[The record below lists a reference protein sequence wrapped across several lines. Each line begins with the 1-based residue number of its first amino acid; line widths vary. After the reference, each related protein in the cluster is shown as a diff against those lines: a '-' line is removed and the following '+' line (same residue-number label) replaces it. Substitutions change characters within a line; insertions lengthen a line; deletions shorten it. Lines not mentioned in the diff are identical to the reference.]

1 MACYLSIEPLD
12 LDHLHTLLK
21 KNNFHNYLKC
31 YCDNLLIGRLNTL
44 ITFFLVEDSYCVP
57 YLCHSNL
64 LKVYCNLALENSYT

>member
-44 ITFFLVEDSYCVP
+44 ITFFW
-57 YLCHSNL
+57 
-64 LKVYCNLALENSYT
+64 LKIATVFHIYVTQIY